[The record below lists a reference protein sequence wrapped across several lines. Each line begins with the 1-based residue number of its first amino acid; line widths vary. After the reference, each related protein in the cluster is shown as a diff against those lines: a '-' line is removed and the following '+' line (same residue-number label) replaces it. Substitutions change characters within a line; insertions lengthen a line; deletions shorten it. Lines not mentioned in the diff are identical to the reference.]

1 LNEQGLSTIELDGVR
16 FIAPPGWSRE
26 IEHSEDGVLCSMQ
39 STGVTFAIVGIYPD
53 GGDPDDLVEE
63 ALDSLRQEHP
73 SLEVDDWDES
83 DPEDPIQT
91 LEAVFMSLD
100 MVSYCWLRAWE
111 VGARMVLVMV
121 QSIEPEAERGRLVFR
136 ALCQSMQ
143 STGETDDEHHERMG
157 KGAADGNGR
166 SGRNRE
172 ELK

>member
-1 LNEQGLSTIELDGVR
+1 MSEQGLSTIELDGVQ
-16 FIAPPGWSRE
+16 FIAPPGWTRE

-39 STGVTFAIVGIYPD
+39 STGVTFAIVGVYPK
-53 GGDPDDLVEE
+53 GSDPDDLVEE

-83 DPEDPIQT
+83 DPNDPVQT

-100 MVSYCWLRAWE
+100 MVSYCWIRAWD
-111 VGARMVLVMV
+111 VGERTVLTMV

-143 STGETDDEHHERMG
+143 STGESVDKVRKQLENEPSGG
-157 KGAADGNGR
+157 KGR
-166 SGRNRE
+166 VRRKS
-172 ELK
+172 

>member
-1 LNEQGLSTIELDGVR
+1 MSEQSLSTIELDGVQ
-16 FIAPPGWSRE
+16 FIAPPGWTRE
-26 IEHSEDGVLCSMQ
+26 VEHSEDGILCSMQ
-39 STGVTFAIVGIYPD
+39 STGVTFAIVGIYPK

-83 DPEDPIQT
+83 DPNDPIQT

-100 MVSYCWLRAWE
+100 MVSYCWIRAWE
-111 VGARMVLVMV
+111 VGERTVLAMV

-143 STGETDDEHHERMG
+143 STGESLDKQPEQLENEPSSG
-157 KGAADGNGR
+157 KGR
-166 SGRNRE
+166 VRRKS
-172 ELK
+172 

>member
-1 LNEQGLSTIELDGVR
+1 LSEQSLSTVEFDGVQ
-16 FIAPPGWSRE
+16 FIAPPGWTRE
-26 IEHSEDGVLCSMQ
+26 VEHSEDGVLCSMQ
-39 STGVTFAIVGIYPD
+39 STGVTFAIVGIYPQ

-83 DPEDPIQT
+83 DPDDPIQT

-100 MVSYCWLRAWE
+100 MVSYCWIRAWE
-111 VGARMVLVMV
+111 VGERTVLTMV

-143 STGETDDEHHERMG
+143 SAGESNKELPERSG
-157 KGAADGNGR
+157 HGRRSGDGR
-166 SGRNRE
+166 SKR
-172 ELK
+172 KS